1 MFPLLSDE
9 KGAYYFHVKSG
20 TTQYEPPSPDFDKQQ
35 RAQSSNEVSH
45 VFNVCVLET
54 VFHVNISYIKRT
66 VFVRL

>member
-1 MFPLLSDE
+1 MSPLLSDE

-45 VFNVCVLET
+45 VFSVFVCVRQFFILT
-54 VFHVNISYIKRT
+54 
-66 VFVRL
+66 